1 MARKRIVGN
10 RIGFYL
16 ILIGILLNLGTV
28 KAQQPQSQPNQ
39 PLSSATDR
47 AFEPTTIQ
55 SSPLTT
61 SSVIT
66 GTWNPTI
73 QNSLQSPGTIS
84 KLYVDANDRL
94 YVTGSFNYLNGHEF
108 NGLAAWDGNT
118 WQGYGL
124 HPNDPGS
131 ILAMTTYNDQLIV
144 GGSFDKLAG
153 QTMNGIARWNGQAF
167 EAFGTGFRGT
177 SDFFDYSNRPK
188 IYDLDVVTDTLYI
201 SGNFSQFNNLAVNSL
216 LAWRPSGYYEVADID
231 SSLYQFAAI
240 DNAILL
246 SGELL
251 SINDIGVDYFALRQ
265 NGVWSNP
272 PIPEGVRFYQE
283 LHTFDNTFYLRKYI
297 NQQPYLTQFYHW
309 DANDWVVDSSVI
321 TGSARDLIQLNGQ
334 LYSAT
339 NDKLWQRTAA
349 GWRSLDLPMAIQT
362 ITAIEASSA
371 GIYLAGSFTVNGQAS
386 HLIFWDGNT
395 ITNLATTIQQGY
407 AQDIANLNGQPLII
421 ARAQSMLQVWNNS
434 IWQQLRR
441 LPYGTQLLTTA
452 DNTYL
457 VGSSPFTTTSNL
469 ASAIWQVQLDGSLS
483 APVPLNAYNV
493 TWTISGTDVLASMH
507 SGTINNQPIAG
518 TIAING
524 NQWRSFIPSY
534 AHGNVY
540 VTDQQI
546 YSIRTE
552 AERASW
558 IIEMSVWDG
567 TAWQYLTAWQQF
579 DQRLTMQI
587 AVWNGELYFLY
598 RNDLRRFDFNSTDL
612 VSVASFDDMPLV
624 LRSTADYLYVA
635 GRFNQVNNQAVG
647 PLARWNGTSWQGLAD
662 VPNGAIS
669 QLAVT
674 SDLIQ
679 IAGSF
684 THVGATTSLGVASF
698 VINGVAAN
706 PSFRQFIPQ
715 AMK

>member
-28 KAQQPQSQPNQ
+28 KAQQPQSQSNRL
-39 PLSSATDR
+39 LSSATDR

-55 SSPLTT
+55 ASPLTT

-108 NGLAAWDGNT
+108 NGLAAWDGTT

-144 GGSFDKLAG
+144 GGSFDKLTG

-167 EAFGTGFRGT
+167 ESFGTGFRGT

-201 SGNFSQFNNLAVNSL
+201 SGNFSQFNNLLVNSL
-216 LAWRPSGYYEVADID
+216 LAWRPNGYHKVAHID

-251 SINDIGVDYFALRQ
+251 AINDIGVDYFALRQ

-272 PIPEGVRFYQE
+272 PMPEYVRPSQE
-283 LHTFDNTFYLRKYI
+283 LHVFDDSFYLR
-297 NQQPYLTQFYHW
+297 QTVPSAPYYSEIYRW
-309 DANDWVVDSSVI
+309 EANNWVVDSSVI
-321 TGSARDLIQLNGQ
+321 TGSARDLVQLNGQ

-349 GWRSLDLPMAIQT
+349 GWRSLDLPMAVQS

-371 GIYLAGSFTVNGQAS
+371 GIYLAALRSMAKQA
-386 HLIFWDGNT
+386 IWFFGM
-395 ITNLATTIQQGY
+395 A
-407 AQDIANLNGQPLII
+407 
-421 ARAQSMLQVWNNS
+421 AQSPT
-434 IWQQLRR
+434 WQRR
-441 LPYGTQLLTTA
+441 SNKAMPSLLPILM
-452 DNTYL
+452 
-457 VGSSPFTTTSNL
+457 GS
-469 ASAIWQVQLDGSLS
+469 
-483 APVPLNAYNV
+483 
-493 TWTISGTDVLASMH
+493 
-507 SGTINNQPIAG
+507 
-518 TIAING
+518 
-524 NQWRSFIPSY
+524 R
-534 AHGNVY
+534 
-540 VTDQQI
+540 
-546 YSIRTE
+546 
-552 AERASW
+552 
-558 IIEMSVWDG
+558 
-567 TAWQYLTAWQQF
+567 
-579 DQRLTMQI
+579 
-587 AVWNGELYFLY
+587 
-598 RNDLRRFDFNSTDL
+598 
-612 VSVASFDDMPLV
+612 
-624 LRSTADYLYVA
+624 
-635 GRFNQVNNQAVG
+635 
-647 PLARWNGTSWQGLAD
+647 
-662 VPNGAIS
+662 
-669 QLAVT
+669 
-674 SDLIQ
+674 
-679 IAGSF
+679 
-684 THVGATTSLGVASF
+684 
-698 VINGVAAN
+698 
-706 PSFRQFIPQ
+706 
-715 AMK
+715 